1 MGLTFDA
8 GDQKSA
14 RIPLILLH
22 GDFISTNDGLFYAL
36 SCFRGSCSGASRR
49 VCVLFMAV
57 GFSESSCVQLGGI
70 DIFRNLIFF
79 SVCVCDVMNGV
90 GVEYFALN

>member
-1 MGLTFDA
+1 
-8 GDQKSA
+8 
-14 RIPLILLH
+14 
-22 GDFISTNDGLFYAL
+22 
-36 SCFRGSCSGASRR
+36 
-49 VCVLFMAV
+49 MAV
-57 GFSESSCVQLGGI
+57 GFSESSCVHLGEV